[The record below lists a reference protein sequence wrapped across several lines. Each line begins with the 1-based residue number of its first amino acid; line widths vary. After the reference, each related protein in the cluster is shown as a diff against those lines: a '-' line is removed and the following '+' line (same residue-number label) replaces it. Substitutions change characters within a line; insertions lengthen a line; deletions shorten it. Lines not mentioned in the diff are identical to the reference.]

1 MFISKERDLCD
12 HNGYVSKTDGHSC
25 KSEVQYILVTP
36 KEGIKEG
43 DREGGRVIENQI
55 CSKHFRFSHY
65 FLWAEKCMIDIYIS
79 LESIRL
85 QKD

>member
-1 MFISKERDLCD
+1 MTNCSDIFVIGGKFDISTEMFIPKERDLCD

-43 DREGGRVIENQI
+43 NRERSRVIEN
-55 CSKHFRFSHY
+55 
-65 FLWAEKCMIDIYIS
+65 
-79 LESIRL
+79 
-85 QKD
+85 